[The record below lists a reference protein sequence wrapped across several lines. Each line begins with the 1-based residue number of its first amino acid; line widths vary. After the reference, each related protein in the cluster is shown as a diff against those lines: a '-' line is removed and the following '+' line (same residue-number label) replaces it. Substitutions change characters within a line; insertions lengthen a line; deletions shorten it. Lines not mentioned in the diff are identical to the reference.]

1 MRPLTLKQE
10 PENFF
15 YFLSPYKYGLFY
27 LLPYSITTKEFQM
40 YAENDLDIRNR
51 DNVRNNGEVF
61 TPTPIVDS
69 MNDLV
74 PKSAWEDKEFVFLEP
89 TCGNGQFLTRIFEKR
104 IANGLSIEEALKI
117 LHPSAMNIA
126 SREREYM
133 GFSLSVV
140 AKKSYSYED
149 PVIAELEEKIKK
161 RKELA
166 RQALSLGIETIIV
179 QETGEI
185 VPAAIV
191 TGSSE
196 YIKRGNAIPLESEN
210 PTINHKKKKGSI

>member
-1 MRPLTLKQE
+1 MQHYMK
-10 PENFF
+10 
-15 YFLSPYKYGLFY
+15 
-27 LLPYSITTKEFQM
+27 I
-40 YAENDLDIRNR
+40 DINHI
-51 DNVRNNGEVF
+51 F
-61 TPTPIVDS
+61 TPESNIHLMTDMAIETNETGNS
-69 MNDLV
+69 LDLYMRL
-74 PKSAWEDKEFVFLEP
+74 KALNE
-89 TCGNGQFLTRIFEKR
+89 
-104 IANGLSIEEALKI
+104 SIEEALKI